1 MTIDD
6 RLLLESLG
14 PCIAKAE
21 RQREREKERAGLERE
36 TDAEREGDRG
46 HLKDGEQT
54 CHHLKQGS
62 I

>member
-21 RQREREKERAGLERE
+21 RERERERLRGQGWRERG
-36 TDAEREGDRG
+36 TDAEREGERP
-46 HLKDGEQT
+46 LER
-54 CHHLKQGS
+54 
-62 I
+62 